1 MDARGALLHLWTVV
15 VLLKAT
21 LKWADAAEIYA
32 NTWAVQIDG
41 GPEEA
46 DRVAAEH
53 GFVNHGNVS
62 GIGAT
67 PVCENARK
75 RTPCEKG
82 NVRWKK
88 NKLRIKVEHQRLT
101 QQLQAIVCKE

>member
-1 MDARGALLHLWTVV
+1 MAVTNSLLIFRPQFYLVALLHLWTVV

-46 DRVAAEH
+46 DRIAAEH
-53 GFVNHGNVS
+53 GFINHGNS
-62 GIGAT
+62 AEGKMSSQRKPTQAR
-67 PVCENARK
+67 ENMQMRQI
-75 RTPCEKG
+75 TTVLLSCPS
-82 NVRWKK
+82 
-88 NKLRIKVEHQRLT
+88 
-101 QQLQAIVCKE
+101 